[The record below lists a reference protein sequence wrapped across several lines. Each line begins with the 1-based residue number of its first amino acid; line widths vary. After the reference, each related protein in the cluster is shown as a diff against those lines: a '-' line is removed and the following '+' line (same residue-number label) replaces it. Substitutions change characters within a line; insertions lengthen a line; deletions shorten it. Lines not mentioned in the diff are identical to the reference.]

1 MRLPKAARYTEGE
14 LVVEMKRRGLG
25 RPSTYAATVE
35 RLLERR
41 YVVRRGPFLGEAFT
55 RAVEAWMDR
64 VEAGEDPVPLLRE
77 LHRATLALLEALEDE
92 GPS

>member
-1 MRLPKAARYTEGE
+1 MERPPPAPVARRF
-14 LVVEMKRRGLG
+14 V
-25 RPSTYAATVE
+25 
-35 RLLERR
+35 
-41 YVVRRGPFLGEAFT
+41 GEAFT